1 MAQKQMKKH
10 LRKEGK
16 GSVLCLSVL
25 GKDQSIAKGHFLTTE
40 SILTL
45 FSTVTNG
52 VLIHGNPRKKEH
64 REKIPFFS

>member
-16 GSVLCLSVL
+16 GSVLLEF